1 MSCSSVP
8 QPRLVLGHTSQHVA
22 VYGVEVVMVRHIM
35 SDNFC
40 IDYVALTL
48 LAGLIQS
55 LVQRVAL
62 KILIFKHTHTHTQ
75 KKNSTEEKSSPYEH
89 LT

>member
-1 MSCSSVP
+1 MPCSSVP

-35 SDNFC
+35 SDDFC

-75 KKNSTEEKSSPYEH
+75 NNSTEEKSSPYEH